1 VGNLPTLAIQ
11 RNAKMPKVLVSDD
24 LSETAV
30 QIFRDRGVEVDYL
43 PKLGKE
49 KDALAAAIGQYDGL
63 AIRSATKVT
72 EKLLASA
79 TNLKVIGRAG
89 IGVDNVDIPAASKK
103 GVIVMNTPFGNSIT
117 TAEHA
122 IAMMF
127 AVARQIPE
135 ANASTHAGKWEKSKF
150 MGVELYNKTLG
161 VIGAGNIGGIVC
173 DRAVGLHM
181 KVMAYDPFLSDD
193 RAKQLGVHKVDLDE
207 LLHRADFITL
217 HVPLTDKTRNILSAE
232 NLAKTKK
239 GVRIINCARGGL
251 IDEAALKAALD
262 SGHVAGAALDVFE
275 VEPATENP
283 LFNHPNVVCTPHLGA
298 ATTEAQENVALQV
311 AEQMSDYL
319 LTGAVQNALNMPNV
333 TAEEAA
339 VMGPWIKLASHLGSF
354 IGQMTD
360 EPIKAINILYDGS
373 VAAMNLAALNQAVIA
388 GVLKAQNPDVNL
400 VSAPVVAK
408 EKGIQLSTTRQDQT
422 GIFEAYIKVTMVTD
436 KRERSVAGT
445 CFSDGKP
452 RFIQIK
458 GINIDAEIGA
468 HMLYTT
474 NEDVPGIIGLLGMA
488 MGKNNVNIANFTL
501 GRSGVGQDAIAILY
515 LDQPIDPKV
524 IETLEGTGMFQ
535 QVKALQFE
543 VS

>member
-1 VGNLPTLAIQ
+1 
-11 RNAKMPKVLVSDD
+11 MPRVLVSDE

-30 QIFRDRGVEVDYL
+30 QIFRDRGVEVDYM
-43 PKLGKE
+43 PKLGKD
-49 KDALAAAIGQYDGL
+49 KDKLAEIIGQYDGL

-72 EKLLASA
+72 DKLLASA
-79 TNLKVIGRAG
+79 TRLKVVGRAG
-89 IGVDNVDIPAASKK
+89 IGVDNVDIPAASRK

-127 AVARQIPE
+127 AVARQLPE
-135 ANASTHAGKWEKSKF
+135 ASASTQAGKWEKSRF
-150 MGVELYNKTLG
+150 MGVELFNKTLG

-173 DRAVGLHM
+173 DRAVGLKM
-181 KVMAYDPFLSDD
+181 KVLAYDPFLSDE
-193 RAKQLGVHKVDLDE
+193 RARTLGVTKVDLDD
-207 LLHRADFITL
+207 LLAKADFITL
-217 HVPLTDKTRNILSAE
+217 HVPLTDKTRNILSRDAI
-232 NLAKTKK
+232 AKTKP

-251 IDEAALKAALD
+251 VDEAALLDALK

-283 LFNHPNVVCTPHLGA
+283 LFGMPNVVCTPHLGA
-298 ATTEAQENVALQV
+298 STTEAQENVALQV

-319 LTGAVQNALNMPNV
+319 LSGAVQNALNMPNV
-333 TAEEAA
+333 TAEEAV

-360 EPIKAINILYDGS
+360 EPIRAINILYDGK
-373 VAAMNLAALNQAVIA
+373 VADMNLAALNQAVIA
-388 GVLKAQNPDVNL
+388 GVMKASNPDVNL
-400 VSAPVVAK
+400 VSAPIVAK
-408 EKGIQLSTTRQDQT
+408 ERGIQISTTRQDKT
-422 GIFEAYIKVTMVTD
+422 GVFDAYIKVTMVTD

-474 NEDVPGIIGLLGMA
+474 NDDVPGIIGLLGMT

-501 GRSGVGQDAIAILY
+501 GRSGEGQDAIAILY
-515 LDQPIDPKV
+515 LDQAIDPKV
-524 IETLEGTGMFQ
+524 IDTLESTGMFS

-543 VS
+543 VA